1 MDNCYSGDAG
11 VKTTAILMPL
21 LVMIASGNGVAAE
34 NCAPAL
40 DFEKRRLAA
49 DEVVNLCKA
58 YQGKVVLIVNTASK
72 CAFTGQYEGL
82 EALYRRYKD
91 RGFVVL
97 GFPSNDFG
105 NQEPGTEKQIQNFCR
120 LTYSVEFPMFE
131 KIRVKKGGADPLFR
145 VLAEQAGAYPSWNF
159 YKYLIDRDGN
169 VVDYYTSFTAPESSK
184 IVSAIEKLL

>member
-1 MDNCYSGDAG
+1 M
-11 VKTTAILMPL
+11 
-21 LVMIASGNGVAAE
+21 
-34 NCAPAL
+34 
-40 DFEKRRLAA
+40 
-49 DEVVNLCKA
+49 
-58 YQGKVVLIVNTASK
+58 VLIVNTASK
-72 CAFTGQYEGL
+72 CAFTGQCEGL

-91 RGFVVL
+91 RGFAVL

-131 KIRVKKGGADPLFR
+131 KISVKKGTADPLFR

-169 VVDYYTSFTAPESSK
+169 VVDYYTSVTSPESSK